1 MKRLGLL
8 AAAAVAL
15 VVVFVLVV
23 HTPPFRR
30 LVLRY
35 VIAEVQR
42 RYAMRVDA
50 SRLDY
55 NLAALTLGL
64 ADVRLAADRT
74 PSTPFFEAGYVQVA
88 LPSGALLG
96 TIAFDDIAVTNGRI
110 HIVRDRDG
118 RMNIP
123 ESGQTPSGETAAID
137 IRRLSAPRLLV
148 DFADAPNDVAVTI
161 PAVTLGIG
169 RDQGRVALNA
179 PATIRVAHQATRL
192 AD

>member
-35 VIAEVQR
+35 VIGEVQR
-42 RYAMRVDA
+42 RYAMRIEA
-50 SRLDY
+50 ARLDY

-74 PSTPFFEAGYVQVA
+74 PTVPFFEAGYIAVA
-88 LPSGALLG
+88 LPSRVLVG
-96 TIAFDDIAVTNGRI
+96 TIAFDEIAVTGGRI
-110 HIVRDRDG
+110 HLVRDRDG

-123 ESGQTPSGETAAID
+123 ESSETPPGEPAALD
-137 IRRLSAPRLLV
+137 LRRLSAPRLLL
-148 DFADAPNDVAVTI
+148 DFTDAQNDVAVSI
-161 PAVTLGIG
+161 PGVTL
-169 RDQGRVALNA
+169 D
-179 PATIRVAHQATRL
+179 
-192 AD
+192 

>member
-15 VVVFVLVV
+15 VVVFVLVA

-35 VIAEVQR
+35 VVSEVQR
-42 RYAMRVDA
+42 RYAIRVDA

-74 PSTPFFEAGYVQVA
+74 PSAPFFEASYIGVA
-88 LPSGALLG
+88 LPSRVLVG
-96 TIAFDDIAVTNGRI
+96 TSAFDDITG
-110 HIVRDRDG
+110 H
-118 RMNIP
+118 
-123 ESGQTPSGETAAID
+123 
-137 IRRLSAPRLLV
+137 RRAHPPR
-148 DFADAPNDVAVTI
+148 A
-161 PAVTLGIG
+161 
-169 RDQGRVALNA
+169 
-179 PATIRVAHQATRL
+179 
-192 AD
+192 